1 VSKNRM
7 PKKKRKVGREG
18 KSRKDKK
25 SREQQIQDSATLLY
39 YPVQRG
45 YAQGDSQEYS
55 KGFDKRL
62 KIDKTQN
69 SR

>member
-1 VSKNRM
+1 MDGWSGRTLFDVFDGGSVSSAEM
-7 PKKKRKVGREG
+7 KKL
-18 KSRKDKK
+18 
-25 SREQQIQDSATLLY
+25 TPLLY